1 MSDFPQ
7 PDGLDIAIAVERL
20 VPQAAFGTAR
30 KTDID
35 TDDYAALERTWYDS
49 RPIPTIGQL
58 TAAHNAYHAEKIQ
71 AQLDRDERRDNILLR
86 RTFATIPE
94 IGEIQSITSLVD
106 AKQVLL
112 QMRAVLTY
120 FDAIMDSLKDDSGL
134 FD

>member
-1 MSDFPQ
+1 MVLPSNID
-7 PDGLDIAIAVERL
+7 LAIAVERL

-49 RPIPTIGQL
+49 RPIPSIPQL
-58 TAAHNAYHAEKIQ
+58 IAAHNSHQAEQIQ
-71 AQLDRDERRDNILLR
+71 AQLDRDERRNNILLR
-86 RTFATIPE
+86 RQNSVIPE

-134 FD
+134 FE